1 MRDLKEKTHGRGQ
14 ADPLV
19 TGKCQNLDVE
29 GKAEGVELKH
39 WFKKYKVCTN
49 LMTGIGR
56 N

>member
-39 WFKKYKVCTN
+39 WFKNIKYALT
-49 LMTGIGR
+49 
-56 N
+56 